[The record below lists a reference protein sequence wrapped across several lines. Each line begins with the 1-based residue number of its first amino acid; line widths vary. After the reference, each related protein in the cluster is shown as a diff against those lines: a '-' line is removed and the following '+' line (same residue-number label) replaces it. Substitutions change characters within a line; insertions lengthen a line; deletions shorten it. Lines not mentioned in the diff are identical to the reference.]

1 MKFNEIT
8 YILSFGILIITALY
22 TLIYAGLT
30 GLLLC
35 SSISLIIAAFVN
47 QFEIVVAITVL
58 VSLFYI
64 YFIKRLLKKVEPF
77 NSTNNNTK
85 NNTFNNPLNNARKEP
100 FGVYESFIEGFETV
114 SNDEKE
120 GESSKSSNASTKMG
134 NGINPDALKKITEAV
149 TAKTDTTKTD
159 SAKQGKQEKKQG
171 FKDANEEEED
181 ADKGKKEDKKK
192 LDFKNIEK
200 EEFQSAT
207 NELFKLGKMP
217 SEHAEGPLLDAG
229 STLLKAMSSFKPEQI
244 TAMSSDTKQLLE
256 TQKNL
261 MGMLNQ
267 MRPVLADGREL
278 LNTFSGMFGNN

>member
-35 SSISLIIAAFVN
+35 SSVSLITAAFLD

-58 VSLFYI
+58 FSLFYI
-64 YFIKRLLKKVEPF
+64 YFLKRLFKKF
-77 NSTNNNTK
+77 
-85 NNTFNNPLNNARKEP
+85 EP
-100 FGVYESFIEGFETV
+100 FGNPDIVNKVGNMKDTYKPTEQSLKGSGPYGVYNPSIEGFESV
-114 SNDEKE
+114 SDEDDE
-120 GESSKSSNASTKMG
+120 GASSESSKASTKRD
-134 NGINPDALKKITEAV
+134 NEINTEAFQEIAKAV
-149 TAKTDTTKTD
+149 TAP
-159 SAKQGKQEKKQG
+159 KQGDKKQG
-171 FKDANEEEED
+171 FKNKGKKQDDEEEEED
-181 ADKGKKEDKKK
+181 DEEKHKA
-192 LDFKNIEK
+192 IQK

-278 LNTFSGMFGNN
+278 LNTFSGMFGNK

>member
-35 SSISLIIAAFVN
+35 SSVSLIAAAFLD
-47 QFEIVVAITVL
+47 QFEIIVAITVL
-58 VSLFYI
+58 FCLFYI
-64 YFIKRLLKKVEPF
+64 YFLKGFLKKYEPF
-77 NSTNNNTK
+77 E
-85 NNTFNNPLNNARKEP
+85 NPDIVKKVGNMKDEYKPTQQSLQSSGP
-100 FGVYESFIEGFETV
+100 YGVYNPAIEGFE
-114 SNDEKE
+114 SINEEEEGFEEDEDK
-120 GESSKSSNASTKMG
+120 GASAKSSNASTKRSDE
-134 NGINPDALKKITEAV
+134 IKPDAFEEIAKAV
-149 TAKTDTTKTD
+149 TAP
-159 SAKQGKQEKKQG
+159 KQGFKDKTKKQG
-171 FKDANEEEED
+171 FKD
-181 ADKGKKEDKKK
+181 KKQG
-192 LDFKNIEK
+192 FKNEDEDIEK

-229 STLLKAMSSFKPEQI
+229 STLLKAMSTFKPEQI

>member
-35 SSISLIIAAFVN
+35 SSVSLITAAFLD

-58 VSLFYI
+58 FSLFYI
-64 YFIKRLLKKVEPF
+64 YFLKRLFKKF
-77 NSTNNNTK
+77 
-85 NNTFNNPLNNARKEP
+85 EP
-100 FGVYESFIEGFETV
+100 FGNPPIVEKVGKMKDEYKQTQQSLQSSGPYGVYNPSIEGFQSV
-114 SNDEKE
+114 SDEDEE
-120 GESSKSSNASTKMG
+120 GASSESSKASTKRD
-134 NGINPDALKKITEAV
+134 NEIKTEAFEEIAKAV
-149 TAKTDTTKTD
+149 TAPKKGD
-159 SAKQGKQEKKQG
+159 KKQG
-171 FKDANEEEED
+171 FKNKGTTEDEDEDEDEEE
-181 ADKGKKEDKKK
+181 KHKK
-192 LDFKNIEK
+192 IQK

-278 LNTFSGMFGNN
+278 LNTFSGMFGNK

>member
-58 VSLFYI
+58 FSLFYI

-85 NNTFNNPLNNARKEP
+85 NSTFANPLNNARKEP

-114 SNDEKE
+114 SNDEND

-134 NGINPDALKKITEAV
+134 NGINPNALKKITEAV
-149 TAKTDTTKTD
+149 TAK
-159 SAKQGKQEKKQG
+159 QG
-171 FKDANEEEED
+171 FKDANEEEEEEED
-181 ADKGKKEDKKK
+181 TNKGKKEDKKK
-192 LDFKNIEK
+192 QGFKNIEE

>member
-35 SSISLIIAAFVN
+35 SSVSLITAAFLD

-58 VSLFYI
+58 FSLFYI
-64 YFIKRLLKKVEPF
+64 YFLKRLFKKF
-77 NSTNNNTK
+77 
-85 NNTFNNPLNNARKEP
+85 EP
-100 FGVYESFIEGFETV
+100 FGNPDIVNKVGNMKDEYKQTQQSLQSSGPYGVYNPSIEGFQSV
-114 SNDEKE
+114 SDEDEE
-120 GESSKSSNASTKMG
+120 GASSESSKASTKRG
-134 NGINPDALKKITEAV
+134 DEINTEAFGEIAKAV
-149 TAKTDTTKTD
+149 TAP
-159 SAKQGKQEKKQG
+159 KQGDKKQG
-171 FKDANEEEED
+171 FKN
-181 ADKGKKEDKKK
+181 KGKKEEEDEDEDEDEKHKE
-192 LDFKNIEK
+192 IQK

-278 LNTFSGMFGNN
+278 LNTFSGMFGNK

>member
-35 SSISLIIAAFVN
+35 SSVSLITAAFLD

-58 VSLFYI
+58 FSLFYI
-64 YFIKRLLKKVEPF
+64 YFLKRLFKKF
-77 NSTNNNTK
+77 
-85 NNTFNNPLNNARKEP
+85 EP
-100 FGVYESFIEGFETV
+100 FGNPPIVEKVGKMKDTYKPTEQSLQSSGPYGVYNPSIEGFQSV
-114 SNDEKE
+114 SDEDEE
-120 GESSKSSNASTKMG
+120 GASSESSKASTKRG
-134 NGINPDALKKITEAV
+134 DEINTEAFGEIAKAV
-149 TAKTDTTKTD
+149 TAP
-159 SAKQGKQEKKQG
+159 KQGDKKQG
-171 FKDANEEEED
+171 FKN
-181 ADKGKKEDKKK
+181 KGKKEEEDEDEDEDEKHKE
-192 LDFKNIEK
+192 IQK

-278 LNTFSGMFGNN
+278 LNTFSGMFGNK